1 MRADTQMAC
10 VWAAAVTRLTTH
22 FGVQYVTLLTPREKG
37 SLDMMGQIAHVCR
50 RCRTAV
56 CGEVA
61 SITIDS
67 IAYRLHQETG
77 YPTYNQ
83 CVVTHRVKSKCHR
96 RPGPLC
102 RHGSSGRARGP
113 RGPTGADRKAFLPRP
128 WSPPHAHHSDSLIPT
143 CGPLNPIGT
152 SCPLAGRLPP
162 YTEHTSK
169 RQKGL
174 TRL

>member
-96 RPGPLC
+96 HRRSALYADAG
-102 RHGSSGRARGP
+102 RGP
-113 RGPTGADRKAFLPRP
+113 WTDRCRP
-128 WSPPHAHHSDSLIPT
+128 QSFFAPAMVATTCTSESDSLIPT

-152 SCPLAGRLPP
+152 SCPLAGRLP
-162 YTEHTSK
+162 TTVHTSK
-169 RQKGL
+169 RA
-174 TRL
+174 

>member
-1 MRADTQMAC
+1 MAC

>member
-83 CVVTHRVKSKCHR
+83 CVVTHGELNRNATR
-96 RPGPLC
+96 QEALC
-102 RHGSSGRARGP
+102 RRGSRPVDRPVPTAKLFCPGHGR
-113 RGPTGADRKAFLPRP
+113 
-128 WSPPHAHHSDSLIPT
+128 HHMHIT
-143 CGPLNPIGT
+143 
-152 SCPLAGRLPP
+152 
-162 YTEHTSK
+162 
-169 RQKGL
+169 L
-174 TRL
+174 TL